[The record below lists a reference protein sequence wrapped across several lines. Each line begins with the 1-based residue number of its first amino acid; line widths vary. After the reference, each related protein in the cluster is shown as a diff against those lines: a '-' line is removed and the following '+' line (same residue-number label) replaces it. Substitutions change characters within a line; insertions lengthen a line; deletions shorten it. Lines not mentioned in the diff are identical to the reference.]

1 MQPFSAEER
10 AAIEDAIFHAEKET
24 SGEIVVV
31 VASASGRYF
40 GIGVM
45 WVALAALG
53 VALPL
58 IWFTKWPVE
67 YIYLAQL
74 AVFALGLALIQ
85 WEPFRFALVP
95 KSVQRAGAHERAV
108 EQFLVQ
114 NLHTTKGRTGVLI
127 YASFAE
133 RFAEVI
139 ADNAIYKKVPR
150 EAWEQVVRRDHQSS
164 KARRARQWAH
174 HSCRSLRQ
182 APCQAFSTRALRCE
196 RASQSSHRA
205 RCPLREVGLC

>member
-1 MQPFSAEER
+1 MQPFSAGER
-10 AAIEDAIFHAEKET
+10 TAIEDAVSSAEKET

-31 VASASGRYF
+31 VASASGHYF

-45 WVALAALG
+45 WAALAALG

-58 IWFTKWPVE
+58 ILLTKWPVE
-67 YIYLAQL
+67 HIYVAQL

-95 KSVQRAGAHERAV
+95 KSVQRTRAHERAV

-127 YASFAE
+127 YVSFAE
-133 RFAEVI
+133 RFVEVI
-139 ADNAIYKKVPR
+139 ADDAIYKKVPQV
-150 EAWEQVVRRDHQSS
+150 AWENIVDELTSHLSRGTRDKGLIAAI
-164 KARRARQWAH
+164 KACGNLLAKHFPPGRHDANELPNHLIVLDAR
-174 HSCRSLRQ
+174 
-182 APCQAFSTRALRCE
+182 
-196 RASQSSHRA
+196 
-205 RCPLREVGLC
+205 